1 MLQDKRARKL
11 LSLVEAKGFGEDI
24 SSLPI
29 RRNIDQF
36 DFIGKDTLADKV
48 VVHLN
53 VLGSGMEDGFLCKL
67 DVVEVVA
74 VDRRQNGDLHMQI
87 LQEPL
92 EPYGF
97 ACCNN
102 CSSIFGRRAGQCN
115 CQLLLAPPGYRSAPK

>member
-53 VLGSGMEDGFLCKL
+53 VLGSGMEDGVLCKL

-74 VDRRQNGDLHMQI
+74 VDRRQIRYFHFQI
-87 LQEPL
+87 LE
-92 EPYGF
+92 
-97 ACCNN
+97 
-102 CSSIFGRRAGQCN
+102 
-115 CQLLLAPPGYRSAPK
+115 